1 MVENRMIERSFFFYK
16 VCYNYFQ
23 QELMKEDDD
32 VSKVNDLKK
41 ENQKMSFNEISTNKR
56 LNFSLLSIFL
66 SFLIDSYNH
75 LRLNHTFVG

>member
-16 VCYNYFQ
+16 VCYNYFY

-41 ENQKMSFNEISTNKR
+41 ENRKKIREC
-56 LNFSLLSIFL
+56 LLMKYQ
-66 SFLIDSYNH
+66 LI
-75 LRLNHTFVG
+75 RG

>member
-23 QELMKEDDD
+23 REVMKEDDD

-41 ENQKMSFNEISTNKR
+41 ENQNMS
-56 LNFSLLSIFL
+56 L
-66 SFLIDSYNH
+66 
-75 LRLNHTFVG
+75 